1 MRRIVRKQFGIFSS
15 MKSLGNSIKHIEK
28 LTIQPTEEDNQTLS
42 HTNFRFD
49 EEAAEWQALI
59 TKNSYEE
66 MIFLNQDMPQLQNFG
81 TVDNPHIIYTSE
93 VPFRFVACTGPPS
106 EDDFEYHE
114 VMWMLLRNG
123 PLQRCGGCGQ
133 VFKLVILR
141 DEFSAENDYHT
152 TGLTENDVEFMGE
165 ADVSQTTSLFRPFM
179 FFTGDHTH
187 FETKS
192 NYVYTLMRMD
202 DHDRY
207 LTDPAFRME
216 QNQLIEEKN
225 IHLVN
230 TINKIDDNFKK
241 NVGEKAITHLSR
253 DQYENIIETE
263 KSIEMLNRHFERI
276 QKFQMRAMLD
286 PLNHTRRQNRMEER
300 MATRKDNIT
309 FYLGDVDEAF
319 LQYKDYFE
327 TDVELEPVDPAQ
339 DLKNV
344 ESKILT
350 SPENNLNNFDFTEA
364 YTHAREPD
372 AMGLIQRE
380 IFRYK
385 YRQAQDDDQDFERK
399 ETLRLAKRAE
409 WLASGRLD
417 NAINKYMAS
426 EEKVKG
432 YKNTNNENNAVEE
445 SKLAYKAVID
455 LEIELALLNYET
467 YFADDA
473 PDVVAGV
480 NMGTKAQ
487 QIRELSNVEK
497 IQLLEISDL
506 ELDKLKESMTM
517 TFAKDK
523 VTGQNYGFVAYLLE
537 TFSLIE
543 AIERNTSILKGYQKD
558 KLNHLSEY
566 RSFVS
571 NLKSSQAKKSETEE
585 GEDFVEKLLKKSGQE

>member
-1 MRRIVRKQFGIFSS
+1 MKS
-15 MKSLGNSIKHIEK
+15 MKDSIKHIVK
-28 LTIQPTEEDNQTLS
+28 VQNQPGHQDNQTLS

-81 TVDNPHIIYTSE
+81 TVDNPHLIYTSE

-141 DEFSAENDYHT
+141 DEFSVENDYYT
-152 TGLTENDVEFMGE
+152 TGQTEQEFDFIGESDVC
-165 ADVSQTTSLFRPFM
+165 QTTSLFRPFM

-192 NYVYTLMRMD
+192 NYVYSLMRMD

-225 IHLVN
+225 LHMAN
-230 TINKIDDNFKK
+230 TINNIDASFKK
-241 NVGEKAITHLSR
+241 NFGQKMITNLSR

-263 KSIEMLNRHFERI
+263 KSIEMLNRHFERM

-300 MATRKDNIT
+300 MATRKDNLT

-327 TDVELEPVDPAQ
+327 TDCEVDPVDPKQ
-339 DLKNV
+339 DLKNA
-344 ESKILT
+344 ESKILS
-350 SPENNLNNFDFTEA
+350 SPYKSLKNYDFNEV
-364 YTHAREPD
+364 YTTAREPD

-385 YRQAQDDDQDFERK
+385 YRQAQDDEAEFERK
-399 ETLRLAKRAE
+399 ENARLAKRAE
-409 WLASGRLD
+409 WMASGRLD
-417 NAINKYMAS
+417 QAINKFLELENLM
-426 EEKVKG
+426 K
-432 YKNTNNENNAVEE
+432 ENNNVVTQNNKIEE
-445 SKLAYKAVID
+445 SKLAYKEVID
-455 LEIELALLNYET
+455 LEIELALLNYES
-467 YFADDA
+467 YFADDE
-473 PDVVAGV
+473 PEFVAGV

-506 ELDKLKESMTM
+506 DLDKMKHDMVM
-517 TFAKDK
+517 TFSKEK
-523 VTGQNYGFVAYLLE
+523 CTGQNYGFVAYLLE
-537 TFSLIE
+537 TFSLVE
-543 AIERNTSILKGYQKD
+543 DIERHTSILKGHQKESL
-558 KLNHLSEY
+558 KHLTEY

-571 NLKSSQAKKSETEE
+571 NLKTLQESKSEVEE
-585 GEDFVEKLLKKSGQE
+585 GEDYVEKLLKKHNVE